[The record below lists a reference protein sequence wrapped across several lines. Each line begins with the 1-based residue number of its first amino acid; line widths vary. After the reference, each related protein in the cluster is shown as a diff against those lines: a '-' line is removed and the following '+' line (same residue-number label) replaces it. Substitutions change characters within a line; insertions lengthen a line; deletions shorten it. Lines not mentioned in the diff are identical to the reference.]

1 MIEKIQKR
9 NGQMVAFDS
18 VKILNAISRA
28 NMAVEDEVMEPAVL
42 PDTESVQSA
51 EPG

>member
-28 NMAVEDEVMEPAVL
+28 NMAVEDEVMEPVTFKNKA
-42 PDTESVQSA
+42 TKSITA
-51 EPG
+51 K

>member
-18 VKILNAISRA
+18 VKILNAIWQLKMR
-28 NMAVEDEVMEPAVL
+28 
-42 PDTESVQSA
+42 
-51 EPG
+51 